1 MRWHEYPE
9 APRRRVPPGLHNVVQ
24 PEPSSLCKG
33 WCCSNGDDDAFLDD
47 RTLARVR
54 LAKPDMTE
62 RAVLW
67 LYLDRVPLVAY
78 RDSCIYH
85 GKTGCTLERSMQA
98 DVCNSFF
105 CGGLGAYMK
114 TGAAVPTKVIAGKGD
129 KMRTSAVPMS

>member
-1 MRWHEYPE
+1 MF
-9 APRRRVPPGLHNVVQ
+9 APTPTAEVGLDN
-24 PEPSSLCKG
+24 
-33 WCCSNGDDDAFLDD
+33 

-62 RAVLW
+62 RAVLR

-85 GKTGCTLERSMQA
+85 GKMGCTLEWSMRA
-98 DVCNSFF
+98 DVCNRYF

-114 TGAAVPTKVIAGKGD
+114 NGAAVPTKVIAGEGD
-129 KMRTSAVPMS
+129 KMRTSPVLMP